1 MPNNVVIREACLAD
15 RPRVHE
21 IASVAMREFGL
32 EPDFD
37 HLDRDLGQFGVLSQ
51 TTITQLVAELDGEI
65 VGSLIL
71 SCKSERVIKLSAFY
85 VDSATRGKG
94 IGKILLQNAVVI
106 AKQTSYTSIYLVT
119 WTTMFAAVRLYK
131 SMGWQIVERL
141 DPSTGAEWS
150 YVLELN

>member
-1 MPNNVVIREACLAD
+1 
-15 RPRVHE
+15 
-21 IASVAMREFGL
+21 MREFGL

-51 TTITQLVAELDGEI
+51 AVLTQLVAELDGEI

-71 SCKSERVIKLSAFY
+71 SRKSERVLKLSAFY

-106 AKQTSYTSIYLVT
+106 AKQTSYVSIYLET
-119 WTTMFAAVRLYK
+119 WTTMFAAVHLYK
-131 SMGWQIVERL
+131 SMGWQIGEKL

>member
-15 RPRVHE
+15 RLRVHE
-21 IASVAMREFGL
+21 IASVAMHAFGL

-51 TTITQLVAELDGEI
+51 AVLTQLVAELDGEI

-71 SCKSERVIKLSAFY
+71 SRKSERVLKLSAFY

-106 AKQTSYTSIYLVT
+106 AKQTSYVSIYLET
-119 WTTMFAAVRLYK
+119 WTTMFAAVHLYK
-131 SMGWQIVERL
+131 SMGWQIGGKL